1 VAGGL
6 RREQRLDEREEVGG
20 DSLGGA
26 HFVAVSVKALD
37 GRPERTSRKNVVH
50 GCGLFEVAQT
60 ALLKVLFGRGVAALR
75 FFGDEHLRL
84 NSGHTQIDHEV
95 FVGETVNGVL
105 EMLKPS
111 DKFVAPMGR
120 YTRRLVSEIG
130 RDVAVGED
138 YRALFEGAAQ
148 LLLGFEAIACI
159 EKCGEVRIDRIQR
172 AKVTVEEL
180 PNHAAEPG
188 VVMGKTRRVDLQAAR
203 GQSFF
208 KQVELG
214 ALAAPVDAFDSDEF
228 ARGCEHVA
236 KQFNQRRAGPQ
247 RAAWYLWGED
257 RKCEVRK

>member
-1 VAGGL
+1 MAGGL
-6 RREQRLDEREEVGG
+6 RREQGLDEREDVGG

-26 HFVAVSVKALD
+26 HFVAVGVKALD

-50 GCGLFEVAQT
+50 GRSLFEVAQT

-75 FFGDEHLRL
+75 FFGDERLRL
-84 NSGHTQIDHEV
+84 NSGHAQIDHEV
-95 FVGETVNGVL
+95 FAGETVNGVL

-111 DKFVAPMGR
+111 DKLVALV
-120 YTRRLVSEIG
+120 RRHASGLVSEIG
-130 RDVAVGED
+130 RDVTVGED
-138 YRALFEGAAQ
+138 HFALFEGAAQ
-148 LLLGFEAIACI
+148 LLLGFETVACI
-159 EKCGEVRIDRIQR
+159 EKCGEVRVDRIQR

-180 PNHAAEPG
+180 ANHSAEPG

-203 GQSFF
+203 GQGFF

-247 RAAWYLWGED
+247 RLGCVVSW
-257 RKCEVRK
+257 